1 MLCRGELS
9 HEAVANREGCVGRLV
24 LSILEQN
31 LNLDREMV
39 WEYLEALPIGYV
51 EESKNS
57 FLLVFP
63 SQRQPVHVDK
73 KKSLL
78 LDLEFVLDPLVSM
91 GLAKAWGWRLNACLA
106 KSIIYDETKG
116 MSSFDK
122 NYLPLPPTL
131 KPHSQLWSQLLEGG
145 IFSVGS

>member
-24 LSILEQN
+24 VSILEQN

-122 NYLPLPPTL
+122 NYLTPPPTL
-131 KPHSQLWSQLLEGG
+131 KPHSQL
-145 IFSVGS
+145 